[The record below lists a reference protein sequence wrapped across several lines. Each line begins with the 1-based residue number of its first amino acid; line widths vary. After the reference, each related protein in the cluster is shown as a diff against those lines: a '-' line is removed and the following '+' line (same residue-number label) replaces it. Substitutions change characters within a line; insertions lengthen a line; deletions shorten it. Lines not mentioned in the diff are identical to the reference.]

1 MKYRSFAGAWCRSTR
16 TMFSCLMFSAVA
28 KPSDFRLLSKK
39 SFDLSLLI
47 CFGNS
52 VGHVQE
58 EREMQTFVALLMALW
73 MWEDLRLM
81 SHRKSQKTMWM
92 AAHFQILRGGT
103 SSWSRVLGVR
113 CSRWLYFC
121 CFHVW
126 PQCFHA
132 LFSFFVDLA
141 FKSSI
146 ILLQASIEIFSQ
158 FCYFYA
164 AARLLAFVP
173 LAWYAFL

>member
-58 EREMQTFVALLMALW
+58 ERDA
-73 MWEDLRLM
+73 DIC
-81 SHRKSQKTMWM
+81 S
-92 AAHFQILRGGT
+92 T
-103 SSWSRVLGVR
+103 SDGV
-113 CSRWLYFC
+113 
-121 CFHVW
+121 
-126 PQCFHA
+126 
-132 LFSFFVDLA
+132 VDVGR
-141 FKSSI
+141 SEVDVTS
-146 ILLQASIEIFSQ
+146 
-158 FCYFYA
+158 
-164 AARLLAFVP
+164 
-173 LAWYAFL
+173 